1 MTAPIW
7 LGFKGLSNLDNISRI
22 GMRNANVLPLP
33 VTASTATSFRS
44 RKSGIAAD
52 WNNKNVL
59 VKFNFVCFL
68 NFHIVYQLPER
79 VSSFE
84 NPNCLLSLTQPL
96 KGLKSSTQTSFFTLT
111 FLRHSFKA
119 VALFWS
125 FTIYIYFHVVLF
137 WLVTSKEVT
146 SHVTVKGAKI
156 QTELGFFNLPSSD
169 IIVHLLYPLVKE
181 TKKKIWTGKQ

>member
-7 LGFKGLSNLDNISRI
+7 LGFNGLSNLDNISRI
-22 GMRNANVLPLP
+22 GIRNANVLPLP

-52 WNNKNVL
+52 WNNKNVS

-68 NFHIVYQLPER
+68 NFHFVYQLPER

-96 KGLKSSTQTSFFTLT
+96 KGLIYSTQTSYLTIIFLQYTFFKKQVPFGFFT
-111 FLRHSFKA
+111 FI
-119 VALFWS
+119 
-125 FTIYIYFHVVLF
+125 TIRYYYFSRCFVIGFVLISD
-137 WLVTSKEVT
+137 VIDVP
-146 SHVTVKGAKI
+146 VKGAKI
-156 QTELGFFNLPSSD
+156 QTGLGFFNLPTLD
-169 IIVHLLYPLVKE
+169 IILHLPSNCFAPL
-181 TKKKIWTGKQ
+181 